1 MAFADE
7 ALLEAMKL
15 QDESPDDPRHRR
27 AAKVAHA
34 KSEFTVDE
42 LADKVG
48 ERVWI
53 RCISELA
60 PWADEKPLKFWKEY
74 FVKIDEAIALDERR
88 FAVILHS
95 RESMKPQVKP
105 ANTLQLK
112 KQGA

>member
-27 AAKVAHA
+27 QAKVIYA
-34 KSEFTVDE
+34 KSEFTQDE
-42 LADKVG
+42 LAEKCG
-48 ERVWI
+48 ERVWV
-53 RCISELA
+53 RCISELG
-60 PWADEKPLKFWKEY
+60 PWADDKPMRFWKEY
-74 FVKIDEAIALDERR
+74 FIKIEEAIVLDEKR